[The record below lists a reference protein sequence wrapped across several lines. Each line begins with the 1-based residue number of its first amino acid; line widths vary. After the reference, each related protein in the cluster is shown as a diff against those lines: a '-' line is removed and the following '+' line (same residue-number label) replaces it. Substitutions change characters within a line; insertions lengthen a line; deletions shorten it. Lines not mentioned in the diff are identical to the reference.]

1 MSLKIFYDHQIFSIQ
16 KFGGISRYFHEI
28 ISKNT
33 NAFAP
38 NIYTEN
44 FYLKGITN
52 NWNFRGK
59 IRLIN
64 YLNNIYTIIMIKIKN
79 YDVFHPTYYD
89 TYFLSFNRRPLVITV
104 YDMIHEIYAGIY
116 FTKNDKTIS
125 QKKMMCQKA
134 DGIIAISET
143 TKRDLVNTLNINPN
157 KIEVI
162 YLGSNLLKKEKKIV
176 LPKKYILFVGS
187 RGAYKNFE
195 RFARA
200 VSQLIKNDLE
210 LEILCVG
217 SKFDAVEKALLSSLG
232 ILDRIQTY
240 LAEDDEMYTIYKNAE
255 CFVFPSL
262 YEGFGIPILEAY
274 ESDCPLLL
282 SDIDCFREVAAEA
295 GYYFDPEDIGDMQK
309 KLEEVLSSEEL
320 KKTLIEKG
328 KERLKEFSWE
338 KTYAQTC
345 AYYEKVVREKNN
357 S

>member
-28 ISKNT
+28 ISRNM

-44 FYLKGITN
+44 FYLRGITN
-52 NWNFRGK
+52 SVNFRGK
-59 IRLIN
+59 ARLIN
-64 YLNNIYTIIMIKIKN
+64 YANIIYTLIMIKFVK
-79 YDVFHPTYYD
+79 YDVFHPTYYG
-89 TYFLSFNRRPLVITV
+89 TYFLGVNKNPLVVTV

-116 FTKNDKTIS
+116 FAEESTTML
-125 QKKMMCQKA
+125 QKKEICQKA

-143 TKRDLVNTLNINPN
+143 TKRDLVNILKINPE

-162 YLGSNLLKKEKKIV
+162 YLGSNLQKKEKNIE
-176 LPKKYILFVGS
+176 LPKRYILFVGN
-187 RGAYKNFE
+187 RGLYKNFTK
-195 RFARA
+195 FVYAA
-200 VSQLIKNDLE
+200 SPLLKNDLE
-210 LEILCVG
+210 LEVFCVG
-217 SKFDAVEKALLSSLG
+217 SSFDAMEKALLSSLG

-309 KLEEVLSSEEL
+309 KLEEVLYSEEL

-328 KERLKEFSWE
+328 KERLKDFSWE